1 MALMAR
7 LQHAWNAFMNRDGP
21 LPRTGYGLSY
31 TARPDRPYFRVGGN
45 ERSIISSIYT
55 RIAVDVA
62 QITFQHVRLD
72 QNGRFLEEIKSDLDN
87 CLNLNANADQ
97 TAREF
102 IQDIVMSLCDE
113 GCVAVVI
120 TDADLDP
127 KTNSFK
133 IQEMRVGQILQW
145 WPEHIQVRLFN
156 EKTGQKED
164 IVVPKNIT
172 AIVENPFY
180 SVMNEPNS
188 TLRRLISK
196 LNILDAIDNQSGSGK
211 LDIIVQ
217 MPYTIKTDI
226 KRQQAEQ
233 RVKDIE
239 MQLSGSK
246 YGIAYA
252 DATEH
257 ITQLNRPVENNLM
270 NQITYLTTTLYGQLG
285 LTEEIMN
292 GTASEEV
299 QLNYYNRTI
308 EPFCSAI
315 VNAFRWK
322 FLTKTARTQGQTI
335 AFFRDPF
342 RLVPVG
348 QIAEIADKFTR
359 NEIMT
364 SNEIRAIIGYKPV
377 DDPKAD
383 RLINSNLNQ
392 KETPGATGS
401 ASGDP
406 KQETQSLIAKQD
418 ESGEAPKSNDAAREL
433 VRRNLNA

>member
-21 LPRTGYGLSY
+21 FPKVGYGQSY
-31 TARPDRPYFRVGGN
+31 TVRPDRPYFRVGGN

-72 QNGRFLEEIKSDLDN
+72 QNGMFTEEINSDLNN
-87 CLNLNANADQ
+87 CLTLNANVDQ

-113 GCVAVVI
+113 GCVAVVP
-120 TDADLDP
+120 TDTDIDP
-127 KTNSFK
+127 ELGTFK
-133 IQEMRVGQILQW
+133 IYEMRVGQVLEW
-145 WPEHIQVRLFN
+145 FPEQVRVRLFN
-156 EKTGQKED
+156 EKSGQKED
-164 IVVPKNIT
+164 IIVPKKVVALI
-172 AIVENPFY
+172 ENPFY
-180 SVMNEPNS
+180 AVMNEPNS
-188 TLRRLISK
+188 TLRRLINK

-217 MPYTIKTDI
+217 MPYTIKTEV

-335 AFFRDPF
+335 MFFRDPF

-377 DDPKAD
+377 DDPKANQ
-383 RLINSNLNQ
+383 LINSNLNQ
-392 KETPGATGS
+392 KETPMDQVPEES
-401 ASGDP
+401 
-406 KQETQSLIAKQD
+406 QE
-418 ESGEAPKSNDAAREL
+418 ESGEAPDQNDAAREL

>member
-1 MALMAR
+1 M
-7 LQHAWNAFMNRDGP
+7 
-21 LPRTGYGLSY
+21 
-31 TARPDRPYFRVGGN
+31 
-45 ERSIISSIYT
+45 
-55 RIAVDVA
+55 DVA

-72 QNGRFLEEIKSDLDN
+72 QNGRFLEEIKSDLNN

-133 IQEMRVGQILQW
+133 IQKMRVGQILQW
-145 WPEHIQVRLFN
+145 WPEHVQVRLFN

-164 IVVPKNIT
+164 ITVPKNIT
-172 AIVENPFY
+172 AIIENPFY
-180 SVMNEPNS
+180 AVMNEPNS

-383 RLINSNLNQ
+383 QLINSNLNQ
-392 KETPGATGS
+392 E
-401 ASGDP
+401 ASP
-406 KQETQSLIAKQD
+406 AQPEQD
-418 ESGEAPKSNDAAREL
+418 ESGEAPDSKNDAAREL

>member
-72 QNGRFLEEIKSDLDN
+72 QNGRFLEEIKSDLNN

-133 IQEMRVGQILQW
+133 IQKMRVGQILQW
-145 WPEHIQVRLFN
+145 WPEHVQVRLFN

-164 IVVPKNIT
+164 ITVPKNIT
-172 AIVENPFY
+172 AIIENPFY
-180 SVMNEPNS
+180 AVMNEPNS

-383 RLINSNLNQ
+383 QLINSNLNQ
-392 KETPGATGS
+392 E
-401 ASGDP
+401 ASP
-406 KQETQSLIAKQD
+406 AQPEQD
-418 ESGEAPKSNDAAREL
+418 ESGEAPDSKNDAAREL